1 MIARHTFK
9 QLIET
14 VAVMEAGIEAFEKAV
29 NCHID
34 DNWMTNGTSNI
45 IRAIAE
51 GFFEELP
58 VKRSLEEQQS
68 ETIEELLYHF
78 IYMEDCGNDSEHCR
92 EKLVRVSNDKGEE
105 NALSCT
111 TVDELY
117 GVIRTYLERQD
128 INFHFNYCHS
138 HKLDDEIKEVI

>member
-1 MIARHTFK
+1 MISKHTFK
-9 QLIET
+9 TLI
-14 VAVMEAGIEAFEKAV
+14 AVITEMESGIEAFGKAV
-29 NCHID
+29 NCQIE
-34 DNWMTNGTSNI
+34 DNWMTNGISNI

-58 VKRSLEEQQS
+58 VRRSLEEQQS

-92 EKLVRVSNDKGEE
+92 ERLVRVSNDKGEE

-111 TVDELY
+111 NIDELY
-117 GVIRTYLERQD
+117 GVICTYLDRQD

-138 HKLDDEIKEVI
+138 CRDEEELKDAR

>member
-1 MIARHTFK
+1 MISRHTFK
-9 QLIET
+9 TLI
-14 VAVMEAGIEAFEKAV
+14 AVITEMEAGIETFEKAV

-51 GFFEELP
+51 GFFDELP

-92 EKLVRVSNDKGEE
+92 EKLVRMSNDKGEE

-117 GVIRTYLERQD
+117 GVIRTYLDRQD
-128 INFHFNYCHS
+128 INFNFNYCHS
-138 HKLDDEIKEVI
+138 FRDEEELK

>member
-1 MIARHTFK
+1 MILRHTFK

-14 VAVMEAGIEAFEKAV
+14 VVVMEAGIEAFEKAV

-45 IRAIAE
+45 IKAIAL
-51 GFFEELP
+51 GFFDDIP
-58 VKRSLEEQQS
+58 VKRSLEAQQAD
-68 ETIEELLYHF
+68 TIEELLYHF

-92 EKLVRVSNDKGEE
+92 EKLVRISNDEE
-105 NALSCT
+105 EKALSCT
-111 TVDELY
+111 NIDELY
-117 GVIRTYLERQD
+117 GVIRTYLGRQD

-138 HKLDDEIKEVI
+138 FRDEEELK

>member
-1 MIARHTFK
+1 MISRHTFK
-9 QLIET
+9 TLI
-14 VAVMEAGIEAFEKAV
+14 AVITEMEAGIETFEKAV

-51 GFFEELP
+51 GFFDELP
-58 VKRSLEEQQS
+58 VKRSLEDQQS

-117 GVIRTYLERQD
+117 GVIRTYLDRQD
-128 INFHFNYCHS
+128 INFNFNYCHS
-138 HKLDDEIKEVI
+138 FRDEEELK

>member
-1 MIARHTFK
+1 MIERHTFK

-14 VAVMEAGIEAFEKAV
+14 VVIMEAGIEAFEKAV

-34 DNWMTNGTSNI
+34 DNWMTNGTSKI
-45 IRAIAE
+45 IRAITE
-51 GFFEELP
+51 GFFSDIP
-58 VKRSLEEQQS
+58 VKRRLEEQQA

-78 IYMEDCGNDSEHCR
+78 IYMEDCGNDYEHCR
-92 EKLVRVSNDKGEE
+92 EKLVRISNNEE
-105 NALSCT
+105 EKALSCT

-117 GVIRTYLERQD
+117 GVICTYLDRPD

-138 HKLDDEIKEVI
+138 HKIDDEIKEVV

>member
-14 VAVMEAGIEAFEKAV
+14 VVVMEAGIEAFEKAV

-45 IRAIAE
+45 IRAIAL
-51 GFFEELP
+51 GFFEDIP
-58 VKRSLEEQQS
+58 VERSLDDQQAD
-68 ETIEELLYHF
+68 TIEELLYHF

-92 EKLVRVSNDKGEE
+92 EKLVRISNDKEE
-105 NALSCT
+105 KALSCT
-111 TVDELY
+111 NIDELY
-117 GVIRTYLERQD
+117 GVIRTYLDRQD

-138 HKLDDEIKEVI
+138 IRDEEELK

>member
-1 MIARHTFK
+1 MISRHTFK
-9 QLIET
+9 TLI
-14 VAVMEAGIEAFEKAV
+14 AVITEMEAGIETFEKAV

-51 GFFEELP
+51 GFFDELP
-58 VKRSLEEQQS
+58 VKRSLEDQQS

-117 GVIRTYLERQD
+117 GVIRTYLDRQD
-128 INFHFNYCHS
+128 ISFNFNYCHS
-138 HKLDDEIKEVI
+138 FRDEEELK

>member
-34 DNWMTNGTSNI
+34 DNWMTNGTSQI

-51 GFFEELP
+51 GFFEEP
-58 VKRSLEEQQS
+58 PFERSLEDCQS

-92 EKLVRVSNDKGEE
+92 SKLIIMDEGKESQQ
-105 NALSCT
+105 SIPCT
-111 TVDELY
+111 NLDELY
-117 GVIRTYLERQD
+117 SAIELYLNTPRAD
-128 INFHFNYCHS
+128 FTFNYCHS
-138 HKLDDEIKEVI
+138 CKDEEDNLK